1 MTSAQKRCDADQDRV
16 AQDLHRPAGED
27 TAMIMLA
34 RLAVAFA
41 LIVAPSVRPAT
52 AEPILAVYHVQVSER
67 MTWESNPI
75 WEPFFQEFTLLM
87 RFDPALGGDRTY
99 GPVSFSEVP
108 LPGVPAPGEVATS
121 SSTAHGQFD
130 ENPFGAANL
139 FAVADENQIGMEG
152 GSYFRTTRL
161 ISNLPVDFTPV
172 FSPETFPAH
181 LVLGTPNFDYGT
193 SLFRTGLTPVT
204 LNYRGVATLLAVNPE
219 PIPEPATMLLVGG
232 GLVAL
237 ARRRLRG

>member
-1 MTSAQKRCDADQDRV
+1 MPRKRV
-16 AQDLHRPAGED
+16 AQDLHRPGRED
-27 TAMIMLA
+27 TAMTILA
-34 RLAVAFA
+34 RLAVAVA
-41 LIVAPSVRPAT
+41 LIVGCCIHTVA

-75 WEPFFQEFTLLM
+75 WEPFFQEFSLLM

-108 LPGVPAPGEVATS
+108 LPDVPAPGEVATN
-121 SSTAHGQFD
+121 SSTSHGQFE
-130 ENPFGAANL
+130 ENPFGATNL
-139 FAVADENQIGMEG
+139 FASAAENQIGMEG
-152 GSYFRTTRL
+152 GTYFRTTRL
-161 ISNLPVDFTPV
+161 ISNVPVDFTPV
-172 FSPETFPAH
+172 FSPDTFPAH
-181 LVLGTPNFDYGT
+181 LVLGAPNFDYGT

-204 LNYRGVATLLAVNPE
+204 LNYRGVATLLAINPPE
-219 PIPEPATMLLVGG
+219 PIPEPATVLLVGG